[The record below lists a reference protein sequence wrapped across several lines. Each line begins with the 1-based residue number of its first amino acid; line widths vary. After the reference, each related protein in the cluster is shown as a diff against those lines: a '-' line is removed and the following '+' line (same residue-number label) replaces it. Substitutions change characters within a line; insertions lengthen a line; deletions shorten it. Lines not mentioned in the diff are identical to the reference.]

1 MHRGFAYGVLKLGYE
16 QAKKIMQPRLTFK
29 MKTTFLLLL
38 SLAAAPLINASEQES
53 CADGAAT
60 QSDLSSC
67 ASSDYQQADAELN
80 RVYQAVRDA
89 YSDDGLFLE
98 KLKQSQR
105 AWITLRDADLALEYP
120 HMDEPDYYGSVM
132 PMCIADY
139 QASLTWQRVDYLKR
153 WLEGTQEGD
162 VCSGSLMTEPE
173 LLEQRE
179 PKQ

>member
-1 MHRGFAYGVLKLGYE
+1 
-16 QAKKIMQPRLTFK
+16 MQPRLTFK

-89 YSDDGLFLE
+89 YSDDVLFLE

-139 QASLTWQRVDYLKR
+139 QASLTWQRVDYLTR